1 MEDLKQRLQTD
12 LSFVEV
18 VYFDEQ
24 ENWYLHKSA
33 ATKISLTRDEILG
46 KEDESLPNEE
56 SVEKK
61 TFKRKK

>member
-24 ENWYLHKSA
+24 ENWYLHKNA

-46 KEDESLPNEE
+46 KEDESLPNEYQG
-56 SVEKK
+56 EKK